1 MTDLDE
7 RKAAILRAI
16 VEHYVSSAQPVGS
29 QTVTQTAGLA
39 VSAATV
45 RNEMSVLERDGLIA
59 QPHTSAGRVPTDL
72 GYRYYVDHLAGAG
85 SLSAAERRRI
95 ADFFTSASMAMDDLL
110 HQTSQLLAR
119 VTAHAAVVVG
129 PQPDA
134 VTVRSVHVAQLQP
147 RVLLAVLVLS
157 NGAVE
162 KEAVILDTD
171 ADADDVAVASSRLAD
186 HFSGRRLAE
195 LSARAYQGAADDRA
209 DSIARASGDALA
221 SWVAAHHGE
230 PLYVGGASHL
240 AAEQEAFAST
250 TTSGLLELLEQHV
263 VLGALLRELLGPGL
277 TVRIGAENELA
288 DLRECSLVLAPYIV
302 EGETVGTVG
311 VLGPT
316 RMDYRKAQAAV
327 TTVSR
332 QLGQQLSR

>member
-1 MTDLDE
+1 MCCWRCSCCRTAPSR
-7 RKAAILRAI
+7 RKPSSSTPTPTRTTSSRRATGSPNTCRAAAWP
-16 VEHYVSSAQPVGS
+16 SCA
-29 QTVTQTAGLA
+29 
-39 VSAATV
+39 AATYPGTPGDRV
-45 RNEMSVLERDGLIA
+45 DAIA
-59 QPHTSAGRVPTDL
+59 HISC
-72 GYRYYVDHLAGAG
+72 
-85 SLSAAERRRI
+85 E
-95 ADFFTSASMAMDDLL
+95 
-110 HQTSQLLAR
+110 
-119 VTAHAAVVVG
+119 
-129 PQPDA
+129 
-134 VTVRSVHVAQLQP
+134 
-147 RVLLAVLVLS
+147 
-157 NGAVE
+157 
-162 KEAVILDTD
+162 
-171 ADADDVAVASSRLAD
+171 
-186 HFSGRRLAE
+186 
-195 LSARAYQGAADDRA
+195 
-209 DSIARASGDALA
+209 ALA
-221 SWVAAHHGE
+221 AWVAAHHGE

-263 VLGALLRELLGPGL
+263 VLCALLRELLGPGL